1 MVSFLYQ
8 TQDFRGETNMT
19 TEQDETGHIEQV
31 RTGTALK
38 RRGLIAG
45 AAALVAGIVAK
56 QTAQPVAAAPTYLT
70 LSNNDYTT
78 NRSMAPTILESVGA
92 GQEAFLINAQDGAGN
107 VDGLHAQAS
116 PNGTGVVGTGGI
128 TYGGST
134 PGGSGVVGNGGGSSL
149 MQGFFFGNGGSGVVG
164 NGGVGNVGGD
174 GVVAMGAN
182 GGDRSGGGHGGNGVS
197 AFAGTGPTN
206 GIGVFSQSVGVGMYG
221 LSSGSYG
228 IIGITTAGATYS
240 GITGGAQTDGAAA
253 VAGGTSNPKAYAGY
267 FTGNVVVD
275 GNFTVIDPTKKHGAI
290 KASTG
295 QYHTL
300 YSVESPEPWLE
311 DFGTGTLVN
320 GKVEIML
327 DPTFADV
334 IHTED
339 YHVFLT
345 SHDPQ
350 SRGLAVGTRHANGFA
365 VQEHAGGTFSYRV
378 VARPKSDNKAARLAT
393 FTVPNITIPTIADLP
408 KPPKPPEPPK
418 MPKKP

>member
-1 MVSFLYQ
+1 
-8 TQDFRGETNMT
+8 MT

-31 RTGTALK
+31 STGTALK

-78 NRSMAPTILESVGA
+78 NVGTAPTVLTS
-92 GQEAFLINAQDGAGN
+92 LTGN
-107 VDGLHAQAS
+107 FPSNQPVFQVSPSIALSVDGIHASGSQHYG
-116 PNGTGVVGTGGI
+116 NGIVGTGGSAPFG
-128 TYGGST
+128 TSPGGSGVIGT
-134 PGGSGVVGNGGGSSL
+134 GGYAETETGFGGPGGSGVVGNGG
-149 MQGFFFGNGGSGVVG
+149 SGVI
-164 NGGVGNVGGD
+164 GGD

-182 GGDRSGGGHGGNGVS
+182 GGDRNGGGHGGNGVS
-197 AFAGTGPTN
+197 AFAGIGPTN
-206 GIGVFSQSVGVGMYG
+206 GKWYRRLRSERRYWHVRSFLRLLWHHRHHHRQSSLLRYHGRGECG
-221 LSSGSYG
+221 WGSRRRR
-228 IIGITTAGATYS
+228 
-240 GITGGAQTDGAAA
+240 
-253 VAGGTSNPKAYAGY
+253 GTSNAKAYAGY
-267 FTGNVVVD
+267 FSGNVVVD

-290 KASTG
+290 KSSATG

-365 VQEHAGGTFSYRV
+365 VQEHAGGTSGGTFRYRV